1 MPNYRYRALNGNGE
15 LVSGAI
21 AAAAPGDVAQRI
33 ERLGLVL
40 VDSATLE
47 EGGSASSFLS
57 LFNKPKAE
65 DVTIFPRDLALLL
78 RAGARINDGLEL
90 LAADRDFGRL
100 RPVVADIRSRVV
112 AGEGFG
118 EALAR
123 HEALFPAMYVA
134 LIRVGEA
141 SGSLDQV
148 LEVLADERSR
158 TEALKRRDRLAIRT
172 PLFVLGHP

>member
-1 MPNYRYRALNGNGE
+1 MPNYRYRALNSSGE

-40 VDSATLE
+40 VDNVTLE
-47 EGGSASSFLS
+47 EGGAHGSFGI
-57 LFNKPKAE
+57 FNKPKAE
-65 DVTIFPRDLALLL
+65 DVTIFTRDLALLL

-90 LAADRDFGRL
+90 LSADRDFGRL

-112 AGEGFG
+112 AGKSFA

-123 HEALFPAMYVA
+123 QGGFSPPMYVA

-141 SGSLDQV
+141 S
-148 LEVLADERSR
+148 
-158 TEALKRRDRLAIRT
+158 
-172 PLFVLGHP
+172 